1 MTLDVSLE
9 PYENLTE
16 EPMAEEDFADLDEIS
31 FWLGLAPLWAVVVWR
46 RVDLEGM
53 LRIECPW
60 LAEEENALLLEALID
75 NAFPIEYAFVLEA
88 EDARQT

>member
-9 PYENLTE
+9 PYESLTE
-16 EPMAEEDFADLDEIS
+16 EPMFDEDFADLDEIS
-31 FWLGLAPLWAVVVWR
+31 FWVGLAPLWAVVVWR

>member
-1 MTLDVSLE
+1 MDPCIRESVNPS
-9 PYENLTE
+9 
-16 EPMAEEDFADLDEIS
+16 
-31 FWLGLAPLWAVVVWR
+31 
-46 RVDLEGM
+46 M
-53 LRIECPW
+53 LRFECPW

>member
-16 EPMAEEDFADLDEIS
+16 EPMADEDFADLD

-46 RVDLEGM
+46 RVDLERR
-53 LRIECPW
+53 LRFECSW
-60 LAEEENALLLEALID
+60 LAETENSLLLEALID
-75 NAFPIEYAFVLEA
+75 NAFPIEYAFVLEV
-88 EDARQT
+88 EDARQK